1 MIPLP
6 ASGRDPRRE
15 GAEACAS
22 GAPREHCPYCDAEA
36 AEWRAGWDEE
46 RALEGAPV

>member
-6 ASGRDPRRE
+6 AAGRDPRRE

-22 GAPREHCPYCDAEA
+22 GAAREHCPYRGAEA
-36 AEWRAGWDEE
+36 AEWLDGWDEE
-46 RALEGAPV
+46 RVLEGAPV